1 MKLIV
6 SAERNGE
13 RIDVFLTGQ
22 EGVPTRSFAQ
32 KLLAI
37 ELVKINDKPVAKNY
51 KVAAGDEIHVTLPE
65 PKPYEAV
72 PMEIPLDIIYEDAHL
87 LVINKQRGLV
97 VHPAAGNWDGTLVNA
112 LMFHC
117 KGELSGIGGVMRPGI
132 VHRLDKDTSGLM
144 VVAKSDAA
152 HIGLSAQLADK
163 TMSRIYN
170 AVCIGNFPHEKLKI
184 DAPIGRHPVNRQK
197 MAVTPTGGKTAVT
210 LIQTL
215 ERFSKHTLVSAQL
228 TTGRTHQIRVHLS
241 HVGYP
246 VLGDE
251 IYGRGSSG
259 QILHARE
266 LSFVHPVT
274 GEKMTFATPLPEYF
288 ANVLDA
294 LQK

>member
-6 SAERNGE
+6 SADKSGE

-22 EGVPTRSFAQ
+22 DGVPTRSFAQ
-32 KLLAI
+32 KLLADGHVV
-37 ELVKINDKPVAKNY
+37 LNGKPLAKNY

-65 PKPYEAV
+65 PVPYEAV

-144 VVAKSDAA
+144 VVAKNDAA
-152 HIGLSAQLADK
+152 HLGLSAQLADK

-197 MAVTPTGGKTAVT
+197 MAVVSIGGKPAVT
-210 LIQTL
+210 LVQTL
-215 ERFSKHTLVSAQL
+215 ERFNKHTLVSAQL

-251 IYGRGSSG
+251 IYGRGSGG
-259 QILHARE
+259 QVLHARE
-266 LSFVHPVT
+266 LSFIHPVT
-274 GEKMTFATPLPEYF
+274 GEKMAFVVPLPEYF
-288 ANVLDA
+288 TAVLDT
-294 LQK
+294 LR